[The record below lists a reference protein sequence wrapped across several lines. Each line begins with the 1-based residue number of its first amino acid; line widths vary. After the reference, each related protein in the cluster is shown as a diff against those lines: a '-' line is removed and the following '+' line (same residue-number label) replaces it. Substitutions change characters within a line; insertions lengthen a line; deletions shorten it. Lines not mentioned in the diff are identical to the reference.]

1 MSDLTQL
8 INDPALCAQLQTF
21 NPAMFVGLA
30 GAPAIEQAVQY
41 LKEQW
46 ALSTKLAPIAAILLG
61 IATNVGLAVYLD
73 MSLGQAALIGALTGA
88 AASGIHIVKD

>member
-8 INDPALCAQLQTF
+8 INDPALCAQLQSF

-30 GAPAIEQAVQY
+30 GAPAVEQAVQY
-41 LKEQW
+41 FKEHW
-46 ALSTKLAPIAAILLG
+46 ALSSKLSPIAAVLLG
-61 IATNVGLAVYLD
+61 VAVNVGLAAYLGTPIQ
-73 MSLGQAALIGALTGA
+73 SALLIGAATGA